1 MGRVAP
7 RVMALDIATSTGVA
21 FGVAGKSPRATT
33 YVFGKA
39 GGSQEARFAKA
50 MGITRNLIE
59 RYEPDHVFFEAPIG
73 GEKANAFLIG
83 LAACITGTVA
93 ECGVP
98 VMRAPVQSVRK
109 HFLGKNLVKKDFP
122 GLTETQARAAIKQ
135 RIIGRCT
142 ALGWRPRN
150 DDEGDAMAIWDYGC
164 GRLRVANSMPAGLF

>member
-1 MGRVAP
+1 
-7 RVMALDIATSTGVA
+7 MALDIATHTGVA

-39 GGSQEARFAKA
+39 GGDHHARFAKA

-98 VMRAPVQSVRK
+98 VTRAPVQSVRR
-109 HFLGKNLVKKDFP
+109 HFLGKHLVKKDFP
-122 GLTETQARAAIKQ
+122 GMTATQARDAIKQ
-135 RIIGRCT
+135 RVIGRCT
-142 ALGWRPRN
+142 VLGWKPKN
-150 DDEGDAMAIWDYGC
+150 SDEADALAIYDYGC
-164 GRLRVANSMPAGLF
+164 ATLRAAHTMPAGGLF